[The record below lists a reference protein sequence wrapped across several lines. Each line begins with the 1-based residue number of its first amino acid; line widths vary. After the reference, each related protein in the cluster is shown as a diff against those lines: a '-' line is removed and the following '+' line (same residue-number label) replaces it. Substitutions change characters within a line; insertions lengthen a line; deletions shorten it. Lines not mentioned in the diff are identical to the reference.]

1 MRDELQKYAE
11 EHPDRFKIWH
21 VISDP
26 PTEKTNIE
34 VDDMFVVIPRPA
46 TDVRCPQFTEG
57 RLNKDIMCV
66 CHRASKIVYR

>member
-26 PTEKTNIE
+26 LNEKTNIK
-34 VDDMFVVIPRPA
+34 VSDTTVVSPLPGIDR
-46 TDVRCPQFTEG
+46 RHSQFTEG
-57 RLNKDIMCV
+57 RLNKGIMYV
-66 CHRASKIVYR
+66 HFYTSMMHR